1 MKGRTEGIRDLK
13 TESKKLHKIPE
24 LLQELL
30 FPLRC
35 AVCDDVT
42 DNRDVGICRECAEKI
57 VYIKSPFCLKCG
69 KQLGEESREY
79 CEDCIRKKH
88 FYIQGTALYEYG
100 SMADSLFRFK
110 YAFRAEYAR
119 FYGRELW
126 EKRGKWLMSLRADAL
141 VPVPVHPS
149 RKRKRGYNQASLI
162 ARELSGLSG
171 IPVNEELIVRT
182 KRTRAQKELSERQR
196 QNNLKKA
203 FKILQNDVK
212 LNTIVIIDDIY
223 TTGSTIDA
231 MAELLLQAGV
241 CKIYYM
247 VMAIGRG

>member
-13 TESKKLHKIPE
+13 TELKKLHKVWTVAE
-24 LLQELL
+24 ELL
-30 FPLRC
+30 FPTRC

-42 DNRDVGICRECAEKI
+42 DDKENRVCRSCTEKI
-57 VYIKSPFCLKCG
+57 VYIKPPFCMKCG
-69 KQLGEESREY
+69 KQLWEEDDEY
-79 CEDCIRKKH
+79 CTDCSRKKH

-110 YAFRAEYAR
+110 YASRAEYAC

-126 EKRGKWLMSLRADAL
+126 EKRRRWLLAIKPDAL

-162 ARELSGLSG
+162 AKELSELSG
-171 IPVNEELIVRT
+171 IPVNEELIART
-182 KRTRAQKELSERQR
+182 KRTKAQKELSERQR

-231 MAELLLQAGV
+231 VAELLLQAGV
-241 CKIYYM
+241 GKVYYM